1 MTNHIFLQKLKVNTK
16 IGYFEWERATEQELI
31 IDIDIELSGNQIFE
45 SDDIS
50 KTVDYAQ
57 VRESIVTIANN
68 HKFHL
73 LEPFGEEIIKKL
85 KHDFPFKKIRL
96 RIAKQKILPDADQVG
111 IILER

>member
-1 MTNHIFLQKLKVNTK
+1 MTNHIFLQKLKVHTK

-31 IDIDIELSGNQIFE
+31 IDIDIELSGNQIFD

-50 KTVDYAQ
+50 KTIDYGQ
-57 VRESIVTIANN
+57 VRESIVLIANN

-73 LEPFGEEIIKKL
+73 LEPFGDAIIKKL
-85 KHDFPFKKIRL
+85 KNDFPFKKIKL
-96 RIAKQKILPDADQVG
+96 RIAKQKILPDTDQVG

>member
-1 MTNHIFLQKLKVNTK
+1 MPNHIFLQKLKVNTK

-31 IDIDIELSGNQIFE
+31 INIDIELSSNQIFD

-50 KTVDYAQ
+50 RTVDYAQ
-57 VRESIVTIANN
+57 VRECIVSIANS

-73 LEPFGEEIIKKL
+73 LEPFGEAIIKKL
-85 KHDFPFKKIRL
+85 KHDFPFKKIKL

>member
-1 MTNHIFLQKLKVNTK
+1 MNPIDILIKYWGHTIFRPK
-16 IGYFEWERATEQELI
+16 QELI
-31 IDIDIELSGNQIFE
+31 IDIDIELSGNQIFD

-73 LEPFGEEIIKKL
+73 LEPFGEAIIKKL